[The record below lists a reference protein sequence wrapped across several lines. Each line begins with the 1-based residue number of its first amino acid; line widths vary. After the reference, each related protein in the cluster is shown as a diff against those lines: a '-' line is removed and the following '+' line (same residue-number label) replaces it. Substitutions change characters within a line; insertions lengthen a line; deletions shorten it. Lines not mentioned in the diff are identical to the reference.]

1 MDSPRWLPLESNP
14 EVMTKF
20 VNSLG
25 MKPTWQFGDVYGLD
39 PDLLSMVPRPV
50 CAVLLL
56 FPITETSETFKQ
68 QEEDKLKDKPQE
80 VSPDVYFIKQ
90 TIGNACGTI
99 GLIHAVANNLP
110 HLDFESSSALKTFI
124 DQTSKM
130 TPEQKAEF
138 LEKDESIRV
147 THESSAQ
154 EGQTEA
160 PSLDEKVN
168 LHFVAFVNVGG
179 QLHELDGRKPF
190 PIVHGK
196 TTEDSFLEDA
206 VEVCKVFMARDP
218 QEVRFTIIALSKDF

>member
-14 EVMTKF
+14 EVMSKF
-20 VNSLG
+20 LNSLG

-39 PDLLSMVPRPV
+39 PELLNMVPRPV

-56 FPITETSETFKQ
+56 FPITEKYEAFKQ
-68 QEEDKLKDKPQE
+68 EEEDKLKNQKQDI
-80 VSPDVYFIKQ
+80 SSDVYFIKQ

-99 GLIHAVANNLP
+99 GIIHAVANNLK
-110 HLDFESSSALKTFI
+110 HLEFNSDSALKKFI
-124 DQTSKM
+124 EKTSKM
-130 TPEQKAEF
+130 NAEERAAF

-160 PSLDEKVN
+160 PSADERVN
-168 LHFVAFVNVGG
+168 LHFISFVNVGG
-179 QLHELDGRKPF
+179 QLYELDGRKPF

-196 TTEDSFLEDA
+196 TSEETFLEDA
-206 VEVCKVFMARDP
+206 VDVCKIFMARDP
-218 QEVRFTIIALSKDF
+218 DEVCFTIIALSKD

>member
-14 EVMTKF
+14 EVMSKF
-20 VNSLG
+20 LNSLG

-39 PDLLSMVPRPV
+39 PELLNMVPRPV

-56 FPITETSETFKQ
+56 FPITEKYEAFKQ
-68 QEEDKLKDKPQE
+68 EEEDKLKTQKQDI
-80 VSPDVYFIKQ
+80 SSDVYFIKQ

-99 GLIHAVANNLP
+99 GIIHAVANNLK
-110 HLDFESSSALKTFI
+110 HLEFNSDSALKKFI
-124 DQTSKM
+124 EKTSKM
-130 TPEQKAEF
+130 SAEERAAF

-160 PSLDEKVN
+160 PSADERVN
-168 LHFVAFVNVGG
+168 LHFISFVNVGG
-179 QLHELDGRKPF
+179 QLYELDGRKLF

-196 TTEDSFLEDA
+196 TSEETFLEDA
-206 VEVCKVFMARDP
+206 VDVCKTFMARDP
-218 QEVRFTIIALSKDF
+218 DEVCFTIIALSKD

>member
-1 MDSPRWLPLESNP
+1 MDPPRWLPLESNP
-14 EVMTKF
+14 EVITKF
-20 VNSLG
+20 GISLG
-25 MKPTWQFGDVYGLD
+25 IKPSWQFVDVYGLD
-39 PDLLSMVPRPV
+39 PEALSTIPKPV

-56 FPITETSETFKQ
+56 FPVTDAYEAFKQ
-68 QEEDKLKDKPQE
+68 EEEDRLKQQPQD

-99 GLIHAVANNLP
+99 GLIHAVANNQECLEFDSDST
-110 HLDFESSSALKTFI
+110 LMKFI
-124 DQTSKM
+124 EQTSKL
-130 TPEQKAEF
+130 TPGERAAL

-168 LHFVAFVNVGG
+168 LHFIAFVNVGG
-179 QLHELDGRKPF
+179 RLYELDGRKAF

-196 TTEDSFLEDA
+196 TSVDTFLEDA
-206 VEVCKVFMARDP
+206 VGVCKTFMDRDP
-218 QEVRFTIIALSKDF
+218 QEVRFTIIALSK